1 MNKKDFSVSVA
12 MAAYNGE
19 HYIEAQIQS
28 ILSQLRPE
36 DELVISLDPSSD
48 RTEEII
54 RSFAGKD
61 RRVRLIRGLGE
72 GLISNF
78 ENAIRHCKKD
88 ILFLSDQDDVWKEG
102 KVDSVLEC
110 FRDPS
115 VSVVMHDA
123 QIVDEEGVCI
133 EPSFMKK
140 RGCRKGVL
148 QNLIKNSYIGC
159 CMAFRKEMRKF
170 VLPFPKDLPMHD
182 QWIGL
187 VGEITGKTKILE
199 KPLICY
205 RRHGHNASADS
216 HAGFRQM
223 LTWRVCIFR
232 DILKFAV
239 KYKRYK
245 GRNKK

>member
-61 RRVRLIRGLGE
+61 MRVRLVRGQGK

-88 ILFLSDQDDVWKEG
+88 ILFFCV
-102 KVDSVLEC
+102 
-110 FRDPS
+110 
-115 VSVVMHDA
+115 
-123 QIVDEEGVCI
+123 I
-133 EPSFMKK
+133 EADFSFINQES
-140 RGCRKGVL
+140 R
-148 QNLIKNSYIGC
+148 
-159 CMAFRKEMRKF
+159 
-170 VLPFPKDLPMHD
+170 
-182 QWIGL
+182 
-187 VGEITGKTKILE
+187 
-199 KPLICY
+199 
-205 RRHGHNASADS
+205 
-216 HAGFRQM
+216 
-223 LTWRVCIFR
+223 
-232 DILKFAV
+232 
-239 KYKRYK
+239 
-245 GRNKK
+245 

>member
-102 KVDSVLEC
+102 KVASVLEC
-110 FRDPS
+110 FQDPS
-115 VSVVMHDA
+115 VCVVMHDA
-123 QIVDEEGVCI
+123 QIVDENGVCT

-199 KPLICY
+199 KSLICY

>member
-1 MNKKDFSVSVA
+1 M
-12 MAAYNGE
+12 
-19 HYIEAQIQS
+19 
-28 ILSQLRPE
+28 
-36 DELVISLDPSSD
+36 
-48 RTEEII
+48 
-54 RSFAGKD
+54 
-61 RRVRLIRGLGE
+61 
-72 GLISNF
+72 
-78 ENAIRHCKKD
+78 
-88 ILFLSDQDDVWKEG
+88 WKEG
-102 KVDSVLEC
+102 KVASVLEC
-110 FRDPS
+110 FQDPS
-115 VSVVMHDA
+115 VCVVMHDA
-123 QIVDEEGVCI
+123 QIVDENGVCT

-140 RGCRKGVL
+140 RGCRKGIIK
-148 QNLIKNSYIGC
+148 NLIKNSYIGC

-170 VLPFPKDLPMHD
+170 ILPFPKDLPMHD

-205 RRHGHNASADS
+205 RRHSHNASADS

-223 LTWRVCIFR
+223 LLWRVCIFR